1 MGIETSPDDS
11 ICNDYTQ
18 EETEL
23 QVSQSGG
30 TAQGEVG
37 EWYREKISPLLVV
50 ISGPSGVGKDRVID
64 RMMALGYPFH
74 FVVTATTRPPRKG
87 EVHGVDYHFV
97 SMAEFAEM
105 IEQGELLENAIVY
118 GDYKGIPKSQVRKA
132 LESGKNVIMRID
144 VQGAE
149 TVRKL
154 AKDALMIFLT
164 PQNEEELITRL
175 QNRNTEDTESLK
187 LRIATTRQEYNKIDL
202 FDYIVVNKDEKLS
215 VTVDM
220 IEAIIK
226 AEQQRVHQ
234 RVVKL

>member
-1 MGIETSPDDS
+1 MTFET
-11 ICNDYTQ
+11 T
-18 EETEL
+18 
-23 QVSQSGG
+23 
-30 TAQGEVG
+30 
-37 EWYREKISPLLVV
+37 ISPFVLEPPNPLLIV
-50 ISGPSGVGKDRVID
+50 ISGPSGVGKDSVLEEMKSRG
-64 RMMALGYPFH
+64 LPFH
-74 FVVTATTRPPRKG
+74 FVVTATTRSPRPDEKD
-87 EVHGVDYHFV
+87 GVDYFFL
-97 SMAEFAEM
+97 SQDEFARM
-105 IEQGELLENAIVY
+105 IDEGELLEYAVVY
-118 GDYKGIPKSQVRKA
+118 QDYKGIPKSQVRKA
-132 LESGKNVIMRID
+132 LASGKNVIMRID

-175 QNRNTEDTESLK
+175 QNRNTEDNESLK

-202 FDYIVVNKDEKLS
+202 FDYIVVNKDEQLS

-234 RVVKL
+234 RVVEL

>member
-1 MGIETSPDDS
+1 MTSET
-11 ICNDYTQ
+11 
-18 EETEL
+18 
-23 QVSQSGG
+23 
-30 TAQGEVG
+30 
-37 EWYREKISPLLVV
+37 ISSHFVLEPPNPLLIV
-50 ISGPSGVGKDRVID
+50 ISGPSGVGKDTVLEEMKSRG
-64 RMMALGYPFH
+64 LPFH
-74 FVVTATTRPPRKG
+74 FVITATTRSPRPEEKD
-87 EVHGVDYHFV
+87 GVDYFFL
-97 SMAEFAEM
+97 SQDEFARM
-105 IEQGELLENAIVY
+105 IDEGELLEYAVVY
-118 GDYKGIPKSQVRKA
+118 QDYKGIPKSQVRKA